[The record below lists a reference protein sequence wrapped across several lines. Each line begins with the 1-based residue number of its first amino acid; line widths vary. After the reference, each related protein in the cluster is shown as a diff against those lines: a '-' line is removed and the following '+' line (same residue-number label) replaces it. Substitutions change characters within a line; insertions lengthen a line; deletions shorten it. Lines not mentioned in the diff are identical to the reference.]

1 MSNVTFS
8 IMNERG
14 AFVIFD
20 AQNTLPRTFVEIMQ
34 RKKDMDK
41 DIDDCSCNKKYLMNK
56 SDIFIGALI
65 NTIRLYLA

>member
-41 DIDDCSCNKKYLMNK
+41 DIDDCSCNKKYLMH
-56 SDIFIGALI
+56 
-65 NTIRLYLA
+65 